1 MKIFIQPNA
10 VLSQNCSLGITL
22 TCPDPTVPLGLLC
35 KFGLAF
41 PVSLPVEPSN
51 EIKRCPEDEE
61 EYLLAIHQ
69 GKHVARLVIQEVVFF
84 AGFSATS
91 PTLVSC
97 VCRCVCVGGGQKI
110 YCWTETCDLIIFP

>member
-10 VLSQNCSLGITL
+10 VLSQNCSLGVTL
-22 TCPDPTVPLGLLC
+22 TGPDPTVPLGLLC

-91 PTLVSC
+91 PTLVS
-97 VCRCVCVGGGQKI
+97 
-110 YCWTETCDLIIFP
+110 LF